1 MSTRLAYDKREAAEA
16 CGVSEDTIKKAI
28 NSGALRAKR
37 SSKNEDGDGV
47 GKYLIT
53 RAALEAWLEELADA

>member
-1 MSTRLAYDKREAAEA
+1 MSRLAYDKREAAEA

-28 NSGALRAKR
+28 AAGHLRAKR
-37 SSKNEDGDGV
+37 SARDSDGDGV

-53 RAALEAWLEELADA
+53 RAALEAWLESLADA

>member
-1 MSTRLAYDKREAAEA
+1 MSPLAYDKRQAAEA

-28 NSGALRAKR
+28 AAGGLRAKR
-37 SSKNEDGDGV
+37 SGTNEDGDGV

-53 RAALEAWLEELADA
+53 AGALTAWLESLADA

>member
-1 MSTRLAYDKREAAEA
+1 MKLAYTRQEAAEA

-28 NSGALRAKR
+28 NAGALKAKR
-37 SSKNEDGDGV
+37 SGKTDDGDGV

-53 RAALEAWLEELADA
+53 TTALNAWLEQLADA